1 MEFNSLP
8 QPQEHDLTPKTHKF
22 KKNSSLSS
30 IKTNADFYLEDETI
44 GRKITLEQKQTFV
57 ELITQKNFNMKEV
70 NLYSNLGCQK
80 SQHQLQHCQKGLCQV
95 QEKPQ
100 SQKHRRKCSRPNW
113 TSVWLYLHQCRE
125 SSHFWNG
132 DDLPH
137 LNNRGPGAEVGT
149 LLQSLSLI
157 VIFKC
162 LKSSQLFV

>member
-8 QPQEHDLTPKTHKF
+8 QPQEHDLTPKPQKF

-30 IKTNADFYLEDETI
+30 IKTNADFYLEDETT

-70 NLYSNLGCQK
+70 SLYSNLGSQK
-80 SQHQLQHCQKGLCQV
+80 SQYQLQHSQKGLCQV
-95 QEKPQ
+95 QEESQ
-100 SQKHRRKCSRPNW
+100 SQKYRRECSRPNW
-113 TSVWLYLHQCRE
+113 TSVWLYLHQRRE
-125 SSHFWNG
+125 SGHLWNG
-132 DDLPH
+132 GDLPH
-137 LNNRGPGAEVGT
+137 LNNRRSGAETGA
-149 LLQSLSLI
+149 LLRPLSLR